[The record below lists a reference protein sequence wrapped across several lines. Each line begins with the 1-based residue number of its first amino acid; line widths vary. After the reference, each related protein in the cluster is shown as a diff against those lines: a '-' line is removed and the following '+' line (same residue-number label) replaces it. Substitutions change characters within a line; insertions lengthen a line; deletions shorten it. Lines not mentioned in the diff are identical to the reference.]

1 MKYDGYNLENLFR
14 AILHMHMNCVKKKFD
29 KKGINPA
36 SHPPILFM
44 LRNEANNMAASQK
57 EIADQLGISTPT
69 VAISI
74 KRMEKAGLVHKV
86 IDESDLRRNKITLT
100 DKGLKFVDES
110 MAVFESVDEG
120 MLQGLSQQEQEQLKT
135 LFLRIISNLE
145 KMGAQS
151 PDYLKAEVLTAEKD
165 DTREKEKKGE

>member
-1 MKYDGYNLENLFR
+1 MKYDGYNLEDLFR
-14 AILHMHMNCVKKKFD
+14 TIFHMHMNCVKKIFD
-29 KKGINPA
+29 KRGINPA

-57 EIADQLGISTPT
+57 EIADRLGISTPT

-100 DKGLKFVDES
+100 NKGLEFVDES
-110 MAVFESVDEG
+110 MAVFDSVNES
-120 MLQGLSQQEQEQLKT
+120 MLQGLSQQEQVQLKT

-145 KMGAQS
+145 TMGAQP
-151 PDYLKAEVLTAEKD
+151 PDYLKSEVLTAEKD
-165 DTREKEKKGE
+165 DLQKKKKGE